1 MKIKDMSIKDLALYV
16 SDYLNKNGIEVVL
29 SGGACVTIYTKNKYL
44 SYDLDFVLL
53 SYIAS
58 KRIKK
63 VLERIGFQEEGK
75 YFKHKKSQYLI
86 EFLLP
91 PLSVGNEPVKEI
103 SKIKKGNKVLK
114 LLSPTDC
121 VKDRLAAY
129 YHWNDEQ
136 SLDQALMVC
145 KENQVD
151 LKEVERWSLN
161 EGMEE
166 KFKVFK
172 ENLP

>member
-1 MKIKDMSIKDLALYV
+1 MSIKDLALYV

-136 SLDQALMVC
+136 SFDQALMVC

>member
-1 MKIKDMSIKDLALYV
+1 MKIEDMSIIDFALYV
-16 SDYLNKNGIEVVL
+16 SDYLYNNGIEVVL
-29 SGGACVTIYTKNKYL
+29 SGGACVTIYTKNKYI
-44 SYDLDFVLL
+44 SYDLDFVLI
-53 SYIAS
+53 SYMAS
-58 KRIKK
+58 KRIKNI
-63 VLERIGFQEEGK
+63 LERIGFQEDGK

-86 EFLLP
+86 DFLSP
-91 PLSVGNEPVKEI
+91 PLSLGEEPVNEI
-103 SKIKKGNKVLK
+103 SKIKKGNKVLM

-136 SLDQALMVC
+136 SLDQALMVY

-151 LKEVERWSLN
+151 LEEVERWSLN

-166 KFKVFK
+166 KFKFFR
-172 ENLP
+172 ESLL

>member
-1 MKIKDMSIKDLALYV
+1 MSIKDLALYV

-75 YFKHKKSQYLI
+75 YFKHKKSQYII

>member
-1 MKIKDMSIKDLALYV
+1 MKIKDMSTKDLALYV

>member
-1 MKIKDMSIKDLALYV
+1 MKIEDMSIMDFALHVADFLY
-16 SDYLNKNGIEVVL
+16 NNGIEVVL
-29 SGGACVTIYTKNKYL
+29 SGGACVTIYTKNKYI
-44 SYDLDFVLL
+44 SYDLDFVLI
-53 SYIAS
+53 SHIAP
-58 KRIKK
+58 KKIKET
-63 VLERIGFQEEGK
+63 LERIGFQEEGK

-86 EFLLP
+86 DFLSP
-91 PLSVGNEPVKEI
+91 PLSLGEEPVKEI
-103 SKIKKGNKVLK
+103 SKIKKGNKVLM

-136 SLDQALMVC
+136 SLDQALMVY

-151 LKEVERWSLN
+151 LGEVERWSLN
-161 EGMEE
+161 EGMEV

-172 ENLP
+172 ESLP